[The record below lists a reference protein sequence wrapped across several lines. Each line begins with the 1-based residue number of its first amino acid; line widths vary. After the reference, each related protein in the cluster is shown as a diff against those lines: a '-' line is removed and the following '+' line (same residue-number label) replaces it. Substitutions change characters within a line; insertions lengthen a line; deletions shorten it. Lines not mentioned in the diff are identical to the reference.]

1 MFGIGKNNKKDPS
14 GKSAIGVNISA
25 HVLNVV
31 ELARQGDKNIIDGYS
46 SIEIPQDL
54 DKGHIDPF
62 IIDTLKKQ
70 CTNLKSK
77 REGVFSI
84 ISGSEVI
91 IRRMQIPKIG
101 KKELLEAIKWEIKTH
116 IPFPIE
122 TAVINY
128 SILDEIKSKDITK
141 LDLLVAVVQ
150 KSSVERTK
158 DLFEKAG
165 IRLEG
170 LSIAPFAVW
179 NLLKGTSILKKDKRT
194 AFIDIGSENTKIVF
208 FDGENLEFYREL
220 PIGGIHFTKSMI
232 GLFVSDKWQMNLNY
246 QQAEAMKRRY
256 GIPEEDTSDMTED
269 GLPLKQ
275 IYQVMRPTLRRF
287 LNEVSRSF
295 GYYKEQFSKVSI
307 DRVILAGGSSKM
319 KNIDSHL
326 SSELGINIE
335 KIENLIK
342 IENGP
347 LIKDEALLLQTIP
360 HIAIAMGAA
369 LSQAKEMNFIGKTQG
384 GLGKAGRSETQKT
397 LSQAPL
403 QKNFYTAAAISV
415 LAVYLAAIAAMNVS
429 LNNRI
434 QSYRDLINNQK
445 RLLENLKILSEKQM
459 ILSKI
464 EKQKVPLRPAIAEL
478 TNLLPK
484 NSFLDAFSYNN
495 GSKGFAISGVAA
507 DMYLVGDL
515 LKRIESSGFFSDTS
529 LIEARKTPDKR
540 SVGFS
545 MSFNFKF

>member
-1 MFGIGKNNKKDPS
+1 MFGFGRKKNVSKE
-14 GKSAIGVNISA
+14 SAVGVSISA
-25 HVLNVV
+25 HIINIT
-31 ELARQGDKNIIDGYS
+31 ELKREGDRNIIESYS
-46 SIEIPQDL
+46 SIDIPVNLEKANVDA
-54 DKGHIDPF
+54 F
-62 IIDTLKKQ
+62 IIDSLKKHFSS
-70 CTNLKSK
+70 LKSRK
-77 REGVFSI
+77 DGVFSI

-116 IPFPIE
+116 IPFPVE

-128 SILDEIKSKDITK
+128 SVLDEIKTKEITK

-150 KSSVERTK
+150 KSSVDRTRG
-158 DLFEKAG
+158 LFEKAG

-194 AFIDIGSENTKIVF
+194 AFIDVGSENTKIFF

-220 PIGGIHFTKSMI
+220 PIGGIHFTKTMI

-246 QQAEAMKRRY
+246 EQAEAMKRRY
-256 GIPEEDTSDMTED
+256 GIPEENTQDLTED

-307 DRVILAGGSSKM
+307 DRVILAGGASKM

-326 SSELGINIE
+326 SSELGISIE
-335 KIENLIK
+335 KIEGLIK
-342 IENGP
+342 VEKGP
-347 LIKDEALLLQTIP
+347 SVKDGDLLLQTIP

-369 LSQAKEMNFIGKTQG
+369 LSQAKEMNFIGKSHAH
-384 GLGKAGRSETQKT
+384 LGHGEKDGTKQ
-397 LSQAPL
+397 LFSQIALP
-403 QKNFYTAAAISV
+403 KNFYSAAVISAFV
-415 LAVYLAAIAAMNVS
+415 IYIAAVAAMNVS

-434 QSYRDLINNQK
+434 SSYRQLINEQK
-445 RLLENLKILSEKQM
+445 TLLANLKVLSEKQM

-484 NSFLDAFSYNN
+484 NAFLDILSYSNASKVFS
-495 GSKGFAISGVAA
+495 ISGISA

-515 LKRIESSGFFSDTS
+515 LKKIESSGFFSDTA
-529 LIEARKTPDKR
+529 LIEARKTTDKR

-545 MSFNFKF
+545 MNFNLKL